1 MFKLTDSFKKI
12 ILSAYITSFGLRT
25 NAFRSLQAQKMEPEE
40 NIKPHAIMIPAP
52 LQGHIVPFTHL
63 AINLAS
69 KGLTITFVNTQ
80 STHQRLMKAQSLSGS
95 FLDYDIFSEARK
107 FGLDIRYTTI
117 CDGFPLNF
125 DRAGNHNQ
133 FMEGLLHV
141 FSAHVDDLVGNLVNS
156 NHNPPVSCLIADSFY
171 VWPSEIAKKYNLVN
185 ISFWTEPAL
194 AFTSYYHMD
203 LLKRNG
209 HFGSQGD
216 LPSYIQDPEPW
227 SIMHHYIFNSLEDA
241 KKADMIICNTVQELE
256 SSTISAL
263 QEKKPFYAVGP
274 ILPNGFTKSVIP
286 TNLWVESDCIQWLN
300 AKPKGSVM
308 YISFGSLANISRQ
321 DVLEIAHGLLLSR
334 VSFIWVVRPDITWS
348 KETDIFP
355 SRFEDDVKDRGLVVP
370 WCSQIDVIS
379 HPAIGG
385 FLTHCGW
392 NSVLESIWCKVPML
406 CFPIFTDQFTNRKL
420 VVSEWKV
427 GFDLCSGRILRRQ
440 EIAQKIDCFSSEANK
455 LRINLEKT
463 RRKLEDALSENGT
476 SGRNYKQ
483 LICDLKSKILQ
494 KSKIN
499 NTSLL

>member
-1 MFKLTDSFKKI
+1 
-12 ILSAYITSFGLRT
+12 
-25 NAFRSLQAQKMEPEE
+25 MEPEE
-40 NIKPHAIMIPAP
+40 HIKLHAIMIPAP
-52 LQGHIVPFTHL
+52 LQGHIVPFINL
-63 AINLAS
+63 AIKLAS

-80 STHQRLMKAQSLSGS
+80 FTHQRLMKAQSISDS
-95 FLDYDIFSEARK
+95 SLDYDIFSEARNS
-107 FGLDIRYTTI
+107 GLDVRYTTI
-117 CDGFPLNF
+117 SDGFPLNF
-125 DRAGNHNQ
+125 YRAGNHDQ
-133 FMEGLLHV
+133 FMEGLFHV

-185 ISFWTEPAL
+185 ISVWTEPAL

-203 LLKRNG
+203 LLRING
-209 HFGSQGD
+209 HFGSQDNREDTIHYIPGVEAIEPGD

-227 SIMHHYIFNSLEDA
+227 GIMHRYMFKSLEDA
-241 KKADMIICNTVQELE
+241 RKADIIICNTVQELE

-263 QEKKPFYAVGP
+263 QEKTPFYALGP
-274 ILPNGFTKSVIP
+274 IFPNGFTKSTIP
-286 TNLWVESDCIQWLN
+286 TNLWTESDPVQWLN
-300 AKPKGSVM
+300 SKPKGTVM

-321 DVLEIAHGLLLSR
+321 DILEMAHGLLLSR
-334 VSFIWVVRPDITWS
+334 VSFIWVVRPDITS
-348 KETDIFP
+348 SEESNLLP

-379 HPAIGG
+379 HQAIGG

-427 GFDLCSGRILRRQ
+427 GVNLCSGRVLKGQ
-440 EIAQKIDCFSSEANK
+440 EIARKIDCFITEANK
-455 LRINLEKT
+455 LRINLEET
-463 RRKLEDALSENGT
+463 RKKLEDALSENGS

-494 KSKIN
+494 KGKIN
-499 NTSLL
+499 